1 MTEPDGLA
9 LEFGEGFADDEVV
22 VLLDGQQVWHREG
35 VTTNY
40 SVGLADVARLPLPAS
55 RSATLEVRVR
65 GSAQS
70 HRVEAAAGGGEVR
83 LRADLTPA
91 GGLNL
96 GPAPEGWI
104 F

>member
-9 LEFGEGFADDEVV
+9 LELGEGFSDDEVV

-40 SVGLADVARLPLPAS
+40 SVGLADVARFPWPPS

-70 HRVEAAAGGGEVR
+70 HRVEAAAGAGEVR
-83 LRADLTPA
+83 LRAHLGADGVLT
-91 GGLNL
+91 L